1 MVVLGEDLKARL
13 MADRYVALL
22 IDPDSAETAVLES
35 AVPISFPDGWMV
47 ARERRYGG
55 TLVTVAHRSGTS
67 S

>member
-1 MVVLGEDLKARL
+1 LLSILR
-13 MADRYVALL
+13 AD
-22 IDPDSAETAVLES
+22 TAVLES
-35 AVPISFPDGWMV
+35 AVPIPLPDGWMI